1 MSPGEQGVLAVAVA
15 SGITVLAVL
24 LFAAGARRFVQFIP
38 RLVPFAVGA
47 MLGAAAF
54 HLLPLALS
62 RTNDN
67 LSVIVLAASGVVAF
81 ALVDFLASRASV
93 RSGGAVVAA
102 GMGSFAGGTIQARR
116 LTLTI
121 ASDALHNFID
131 GILIATSFLA
141 QPTLGVITA
150 AAVALHEVPRE
161 LGTFALCVSSG
172 LTVKRALAI
181 AALTGV
187 LAIMGAM
194 LVVTLGPS
202 VTAIGY
208 ALVPFAAGN
217 FIFLAGSI
225 VWESWAETRSNHDA
239 PLFVLLVVAGIL
251 VTLLAAH

>member
-1 MSPGEQGVLAVAVA
+1 MTPAQQGVMAVVA
-15 SGITVLAVL
+15 ASTVPVLAVL
-24 LFAAGARRFVQFIP
+24 LFAAGARSFVQLIP

-54 HLLPLALS
+54 HLLPLAFARSNEVMPVVLLALS
-62 RTNDN
+62 GVAAFAVVD
-67 LSVIVLAASGVVAF
+67 LAAA
-81 ALVDFLASRASV
+81 RAAV
-93 RSGGAVVAA
+93 RSNGGAVVAA
-102 GMGSFAGGTIQARR
+102 VPGNAGALQSRR

-150 AAVALHEVPRE
+150 VAVALHEVPRE
-161 LGTFALCVSSG
+161 LGTFALCVSQG
-172 LTVKRALAI
+172 LSVRRALMI
-181 AALTGV
+181 AAFTGV

-202 VTAIGY
+202 ISAVGY

-217 FIFLAGSI
+217 FIYLAGSI
-225 VWESWAETRSNHDA
+225 LRESWSHSASNHERL
-239 PLFVLLVVAGIL
+239 LFVLILTAGIL